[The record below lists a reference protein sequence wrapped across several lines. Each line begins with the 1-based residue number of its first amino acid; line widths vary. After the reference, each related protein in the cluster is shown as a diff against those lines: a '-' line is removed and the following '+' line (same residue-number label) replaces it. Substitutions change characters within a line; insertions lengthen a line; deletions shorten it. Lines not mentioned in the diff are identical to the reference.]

1 MHLFFELGNGVST
14 LNTFW
19 VLEAY
24 INCKACLPLGFN
36 EKNEPFLKQVSPED
50 DAWNDLQ
57 LPGGDDG
64 HKYIIQSLIKKHF
77 AKDMA
82 IDLVRDKGRG
92 LIILLHGAP

>member
-1 MHLFFELGNGVST
+1 VST
-14 LNTFW
+14 SVSFDIRGWLRLTFDFP
-19 VLEAY
+19 
-24 INCKACLPLGFN
+24 ACLPLGFN
-36 EKNEPFLKQVSPED
+36 EQGEPLLKKVAPED

-64 HKYIIQSLIKKHF
+64 HKHIIQSLIKKHF